1 MLVAMQRR
9 LYRMLAACV
18 IFAGRLGLAQVPDN
32 LVVEGIPE
40 FAPGLRAEVGRYL
53 EFRTASFLDWH
64 PRRRDV
70 LISTR
75 FADTAQLHRVRTP
88 EGAREQLTF
97 LPEPVVGG
105 AFRPGDGEVVVFPRD
120 TGGGEFFQLYRLDL
134 ADGRVSLLTDGK
146 SRNTGLRWAP
156 GGGSMAYA
164 STRRNGRDT
173 DLYVMDPARPDTDR
187 CVAELSG
194 GGWAVLDWSADA
206 KRLLV
211 ISYVS
216 INESSLH
223 LLDLGTGERRSLTP
237 AAGEKV
243 SFGGA
248 RFLADGNSALVSTDR
263 GQEFRHLERMDLRT
277 GALAAWG
284 PDTLGDVE
292 DFDVSRD
299 GRWVACFVNQ
309 EGVSVLRVFEAK
321 TGRERR
327 LPALP
332 SGVGTG
338 LRWNPNGRE
347 LGFTLSS
354 ARSPSDVY
362 SVDVRKA
369 TLTRWTASE
378 TGGLPAGRFSEPE
391 TIRVRSFDGLALSGF
406 LYRPDPRRFP
416 GPRPVLLVIHG
427 GPESQSRPVFQGRWN
442 YLTDHLGVAV
452 FHPNVRG
459 SAGYGKTF
467 LTLDNGLRRE
477 DSVKDIGAFLDWM
490 DTQPGLDGKRVG
502 VYGASYGGFMVLS
515 SLAMHGERL
524 RCGIDVVGI
533 SNFQTFLQNTQDYRR
548 DLRRAEYGDERD
560 PGVAE
565 FLRRISPLTRVDR
578 IRKPL
583 LVVQGLNDPRVP
595 VTEAE
600 QMVKAL
606 RAQGGIAAYLLAK
619 DEGHGFQKKKNSDF
633 MFLAAVEFLKRHLL
647 E

>member
-1 MLVAMQRR
+1 MLVAMRRR
-9 LYRMLAACV
+9 LPRMLATCM

-32 LVVEGIPE
+32 LVVEGIPA

-88 EGAREQLTF
+88 AGDRQQLTF
-97 LPEPVVGG
+97 LSEPVVGG
-105 AFRPGDGEVVVFPRD
+105 AFRPVEGEVVVFPQD
-120 TGGGEFFQLYRLDL
+120 AGGGEFFQLYRLDL
-134 ADGRVSLLTDGK
+134 SEGRVSLLTDGK
-146 SRNTGLRWAP
+146 SRNTGMRWAP
-156 GGGSMAYA
+156 SGGAIAYA

-173 DLYVMDPARPDTDR
+173 DLYVMDPLRPETDR
-187 CVAELSG
+187 CVAELAG
-194 GGWAVLDWSADA
+194 GGWTVLDWAPDA
-206 KRLLV
+206 RRLLV
-211 ISYVS
+211 LSYVS

-223 LLDLGTGERRSLTP
+223 LLDLGTGERRALTP
-237 AAGEKV
+237 SGGGKV
-243 SFGGA
+243 SYGGA
-248 RFLADGNSALVSTDR
+248 RFLPDGSSALVSTDR
-263 GQEFRHLERMDLRT
+263 DQEFRHLERMDLQT
-277 GALAAWG
+277 GNLTPFG
-284 PDTLGDVE
+284 PGTAGDVE
-292 DFDVSRD
+292 EFDVSRD
-299 GRWVACFVNQ
+299 GRWVACFVNE
-309 EGVSVLRVFEAK
+309 EGVSRLRVFEVR
-321 TGRERR
+321 TGHERR
-327 LPALP
+327 VPRLP
-332 SGVGTG
+332 SGVGSG
-338 LRWNPNGRE
+338 LRWHANSRD
-347 LGFTLSS
+347 LGFTHSS

-369 TLTRWTASE
+369 TLTRWTTSE
-378 TGGLPAGRFSEPE
+378 TGGLPAGRLVEPE
-391 TIRVRSFDGLALSGF
+391 TIRVRSFDGLPLSGF

-416 GPRPVLLVIHG
+416 GPRPVLVVIHG
-427 GPESQSRPVFQGRWN
+427 GPESQSRPAFQARWN

-452 FHPNVRG
+452 LYPNVRG

-467 LTLDNGLRRE
+467 LTLDDGLRRE
-477 DSVKDIGAFLDWM
+477 DSVKDIGAYLDWVGG
-490 DTQPGLDGKRVG
+490 QPGLDAKRVG

-560 PGVAE
+560 PVVAE

-606 RAQGGIAAYLLAK
+606 RTQGGTVAYLMAK
-619 DEGHGFQKKKNSDF
+619 DEGHGFQKKKNGDF
-633 MFLAAVEFLKRHLL
+633 MFLAAVEFLKRHLV